1 MASTEMIAAA
11 KKAAR
16 MTTDY
21 YDSEVARLL
30 DAAVLDLGVAGVIPN
45 DDSLVTQAAITYFLM
60 NFGQPENYD
69 RLKRSYDEQKAQLA
83 TKTGYTLWTEAIS

>member
-45 DDSLVTQAAITYFLM
+45 DDSLITQAAITYFLM